1 MLSPFLPVATSAKP
15 DQKGFMIVRP
25 KQRAAMST
33 NSLPNSL
40 RHPRTFGLGR
50 LVLFLIISGCSA
62 LPDSGPTERSVLSEA
77 RNPKRNPLD
86 FAIVRLSPRVAAILS
101 AEVPPLVSS
110 LDTANNPPAH
120 NDRIGAG
127 DVLTITVFELGNGLF
142 SSSGSM
148 STGGQSGDVGAISR
162 GTTGVTTSNLP
173 PTEVEADGTIA
184 IPYTGRLYVSG
195 LTPQQ
200 TAALIR
206 THLIG
211 KSQNAEV
218 MVRIAS
224 DISNTVIVSGAVHHP
239 GRVVL
244 STAQE
249 RLSDVVAIAGG
260 AIYPPEDTRVQVVRG
275 NGAAETDLGTLE
287 TYPTE
292 DIRARPGD
300 RLHIVYQPRSYTI
313 FGAAGK
319 QATEVRFETPHLSL
333 AEALARVGGPADE
346 RADPNAAFLFRF
358 ETPATAR
365 RLGLTTAVTPRGV
378 PVVYQADLMSPT
390 SYFLTPQIS
399 MKNKDV
405 LLVAN
410 ARTNR
415 FYKFNSLIS
424 TLISPAITAAWI
436 AK

>member
-1 MLSPFLPVATSAKP
+1 
-15 DQKGFMIVRP
+15 MIAHP
-25 KQRAAMST
+25 KQRATM
-33 NSLPNSL
+33 PNNFLTGSSRYFSVL
-40 RHPRTFGLGR
+40 GLSQVA
-50 LVLFLIISGCSA
+50 LLLILGGCSA
-62 LPDSGPTERSVLSEA
+62 LPDSGPTERGVLSESHDT
-77 RNPKRNPLD
+77 KRNPLD
-86 FAIVRLSPRVAAILS
+86 YAIVRLSPRVAAILS
-101 AEVPPLVSS
+101 AEVAPLVSS

-120 NDRIGAG
+120 NDRVGAG

-148 STGGQSGDVGAISR
+148 SSSGQSGDVGAISH

-184 IPYTGRLYVSG
+184 IPYAGRLHVSG

-200 TAALIR
+200 VAASIR
-206 THLIG
+206 TRLIG

-218 MVRIAS
+218 MVRIAN

-260 AIYPPEDTRVQVVRG
+260 AMYPPEDTQVQVVRG
-275 NGAAETDLGTLE
+275 DHAAETDLGTLE
-287 TYPTE
+287 TYPAE
-292 DIRARPGD
+292 DLRARPGD
-300 RLHIVYQPRSYTI
+300 RLHVVYQPRSYTV
-313 FGAAGK
+313 FGAAGR
-319 QATEVRFETPHLSL
+319 QATEVRFETPHVSL

-358 ETPATAR
+358 ETPETAR
-365 RLGLTTAVTPRGV
+365 RLGLTTPITPKGV
-378 PVVYQADLMSPT
+378 PVIYQADLMSPT
-390 SYFLTPQIS
+390 SYFLTQQIPVKS
-399 MKNKDV
+399 KDV

-415 FYKFNSLIS
+415 FYKFNQLIG
-424 TLISPAITAAWI
+424 TLVSPAITAAWI